1 MTERTWEFW
10 IDRGGTFTDVVAR
23 APSGELRTLKLLSVD
38 PGRYEDAAVAGI
50 ERLLAA
56 APEEARAVACVKMG
70 TTVATNALLERRGEP
85 TVLVITAG
93 FEDAI
98 RIGGQQ
104 RPDIFA
110 LDIKLPEMLY
120 ARVVG
125 AAERI
130 DAQGRVLE
138 ELDAP
143 KLRRELEASRMA
155 GFDSVAIVLLH
166 GYRFPQHE
174 LIAAEIAR
182 SVGFGQVS
190 VSHGVL
196 PLPKLVVRGDTT
208 LADAYLS
215 PVLDRYVQSVRSG
228 LSTHGGARLY
238 FMQSHGGLTAAEH
251 FRGKDSLLSGP
262 AGGVVGMVRAARA
275 VGCAEVIGFDMGGT
289 STDVALYAGELE
301 RTTDAVIAQVRVSA
315 PMLRIQTV
323 AAGGGSILSFGQ
335 GRLKVGPKSA
345 GAYPGPACYRHGGP
359 LTVTDANLLLGR
371 IQPEF
376 FPRVFGRNAD
386 EPLDA
391 AATRDRFAELVR
403 AITAATGDTPKLEQ
417 IAAGYL
423 RIAVERMANA
433 IKQISVQR
441 GHDVTRFALCC
452 FGGAGGQHAAQVA
465 ETLGIQKVII
475 HPLAGVLSA
484 YGIGV
489 ADVRVLRQASV
500 EDALDDGLARMLP
513 ARFEPLAAAALAAL
527 RDQGAAADHVQLERR
542 LLVKVA
548 GADATLAV
556 AWQPAVEAAEI
567 ARAFSALH
575 ERHFGFRVDA
585 NAALVV
591 ESLELEA
598 VAAGSEA
605 AAAAALPAAQAKRV
619 KPVARRN
626 VWCGDGWRNVPV
638 YDRTQLPAGTRFTG
652 PSLIVETNA
661 TTVVEPG
668 WRAEVHASG
677 TLLLTRIGR
686 RVRRESLGRD
696 ADPIMLEVF
705 NSLFMH
711 VAEEM
716 GIVLEHTAHSVNIR
730 ERLDFSCALFAADGA
745 LIANAPH
752 IPVHLGSMG
761 DSVQSILRSKKL
773 EPGDAYLLNTPY
785 NGGTHLPDLTVV
797 SPVFDQRSGKLRYFV
812 ASRAHHADIGG
823 STPGSMPPGS
833 RTIEEEGVLFDGMRI
848 VAGGEL
854 LESQVRAHLA
864 RGRFP
869 ARNPDQ
875 NIADLKAQLAANAR
889 GIAELERLVE
899 RFGVRTIERYMRHVQ
914 HNATAC
920 VRAAIA
926 NLRDG
931 RCTVELDG
939 GERVSA
945 AVTVGSD
952 RRSATVDFSG
962 TSPASAGNFNAPSSI
977 VRAAVLYVFRTL
989 VRQSIPLNAGCLE
1002 PLTIVVPEGGLLDPR
1017 YPAAVVAGNVETS
1030 QCITDALLAAL
1041 DACAGSQGTMNN
1053 FTFGNA
1059 RHQYYETLCGGAGAG
1074 PGFDGAS
1081 AVHTHMTNSRLTD
1094 PEVLEQRYPV
1104 LIRKFAIRR
1113 GSGGAGRWRGGD
1125 GVIRDVEFLE
1135 PMQAAILSNRRRVA
1149 PAGLAGGWPGATGRN
1164 YVLRSDGSSEE
1175 LAATETVELAAGDR
1189 FVIETPGG
1197 GGYGATD
1204 PSPQSR

>member
-1 MTERTWEFW
+1 MTGWDFW

-23 APSGELRTLKLLSVD
+23 TPSGELKTLKLLSDD
-38 PGRYEDAAVAGI
+38 PQRYEDAAVAGI
-50 ERLLAA
+50 ERLLES
-56 APEEARAVACVKMG
+56 APGGGARAASVKMG
-70 TTVATNALLERRGEP
+70 TTVATNALLTRRGEP

-110 LDIKLPEMLY
+110 LDIRLPEMLY

-125 AAERI
+125 AVERV
-130 DAQGRVLE
+130 DTQGRVLE
-138 ELDAP
+138 PLDTA
-143 KLRRELEASRMA
+143 KLKRDLEAARAA
-155 GFDSVAIVLLH
+155 GLDSVAIVLLH
-166 GYRFPQHE
+166 ASSFPQHE
-174 LIAAEIAR
+174 LAAAEVAR
-182 SVGFGQVS
+182 SLGFRQVS
-190 VSHGVL
+190 VSHRVL

-215 PVLDRYVQSVRSG
+215 PVLDRYVASVRRGVAAMGSP
-228 LSTHGGARLY
+228 RLY

-262 AGGVVGMVRAARA
+262 AGGVIGMVHAART

-301 RTTDAVIAQVRVSA
+301 RTTDAVIAEVRVSA

-323 AAGGGSILSFGQ
+323 AAGGGSILSFAQ
-335 GRLKVGPKSA
+335 GRPQVGPESA
-345 GAYPGPACYRHGGP
+345 GANPGPACYRRGGP

-371 IQPEF
+371 IQPDF
-376 FPRVFGRNAD
+376 FPRVFGANAD

-391 AATRDRFAELVR
+391 AATQAAFAALAREV
-403 AITAATGDTPKLEQ
+403 AAATGDALKPEQ
-417 IAAGYL
+417 VAAGYL

-452 FGGAGGQHAAQVA
+452 FGGAAGQHAAQVA
-465 ETLGIQKVII
+465 ETLGMRRVVI

-484 YGIGV
+484 FGLGI

-500 EDALDDGLARMLP
+500 EAALDDALAEALAR
-513 ARFEPLAAAALAAL
+513 AFEPLAAAALADL
-527 RDQGAAADHVQLERR
+527 SGQGADTSRVRLERR
-542 LLVKVA
+542 ALVKVA
-548 GADATLAV
+548 GADTALPV
-556 AWQPAVEAAEI
+556 AWEPG
-567 ARAFSALH
+567 ARADRLAAAFRAAH
-575 ERHFGFRVDA
+575 ERHFGFRVGPEA
-585 NAALVV
+585 GLVV
-591 ESLELEA
+591 ESIELEA
-598 VAAGSEA
+598 VVPGADEPA
-605 AAAAALPAAQAKRV
+605 AAAARPSPPARAK
-619 KPVARRN
+619 PIARRN
-626 VWCGDGWRNVPV
+626 VWCGDGWRDVPV
-638 YDRTQLPAGTRFTG
+638 YERASLAPGTRFTG
-652 PSLIVETNA
+652 PAVIVETNA
-661 TTVVEPG
+661 TTIVEPG
-668 WRAEVHASG
+668 WRAEVHSSG

-686 RVRRESLGRD
+686 RPRRERVGRE

-705 NSLFMH
+705 NNLFMH

-716 GIVLEHTAHSVNIR
+716 GIVLEHTAHSVNIK
-730 ERLDFSCALFAADGA
+730 ERLDFSCALFAADGS

-761 DSVQSILRSKKL
+761 DSVRTVLRSKAL
-773 EPGDAYLLNTPY
+773 APGDAYLLNTPY

-797 SPVFDQRSGKLRYFV
+797 TPVFDARGRKLRYFV

-823 STPGSMPPGS
+823 STPGSMPPSS
-833 RTIEEEGVLFDGMRI
+833 RTIDEEGVLFDAVRI
-848 VAGGEL
+848 VADGEL
-854 LESQVRAHLA
+854 NETHVRTLLA
-864 RGRFP
+864 RAPYP

-889 GIAELERLVE
+889 GALELERLVE
-899 RFGVRTIERYMRHVQ
+899 RFGVRTVERYMGHVQ
-914 HNATAC
+914 HNAAEC

-926 NLRDG
+926 RLRDG
-931 RCTVELDG
+931 AFTVELDG
-939 GERVSA
+939 GERIHV
-945 AVTVGSD
+945 AVTVSAD
-952 RRSATVDFSG
+952 RRGATVDFSG

-977 VRAAVLYVFRTL
+977 VRAAVLYVFRAL
-989 VRQSIPLNAGCLE
+989 VKESIPLNAGCLE
-1002 PLTIVVPEGGLLDPR
+1002 PLSIVLPERSLLDPR

-1053 FTFGNA
+1053 FTFGNT

-1074 PGFDGAS
+1074 PGFAGAS

-1104 LIRKFAIRR
+1104 RIVRFAIRR

-1125 GVIRDVEFLE
+1125 GVVREIEFLA

-1149 PAGLAGGWPGATGRN
+1149 PHGLAGGSPGTCGRN
-1164 YVLRSDGSSEE
+1164 YVRRNDGRIEE
-1175 LAATETVELAAGDR
+1175 LPATAAVELAAGDR

-1197 GGYGATD
+1197 GGYGA
-1204 PSPQSR
+1204 SSS

>member
-1 MTERTWEFW
+1 MIGRGWEFW

-23 APSGELRTLKLLSVD
+23 SPAGELTTLKLLSVD
-38 PGRYEDAAVAGI
+38 PERYDDAAVAGI

-56 APEEARAVACVKMG
+56 APAGERRIAAVKMG

-93 FEDAI
+93 LEDAI

-104 RPDIFA
+104 RPEIFA
-110 LDIKLPEMLY
+110 LEIALPEMLY
-120 ARVVG
+120 VRVVG
-125 AAERI
+125 AVERI
-130 DAQGRVLE
+130 DAQGQVQE
-138 ELDAP
+138 PLDAA
-143 KLRRELEASRMA
+143 KLRADLEAARAA
-155 GFDSVAIVLLH
+155 GLDSAAIVLLH

-174 LIAAEIAR
+174 LAAEAVAR
-182 SVGFGQVS
+182 SLGFKQVS
-190 VSHGVL
+190 VSHHVL

-215 PVLDRYVQSVRSG
+215 PVLDRYVASVRRGLAAASG
-228 LSTHGGARLY
+228 AAPLY
-238 FMQSHGGLTAAEH
+238 FMQSHGGLAAAEH

-262 AGGVVGMVRAARA
+262 AGGVIGMVRAARA
-275 VGCAEVIGFDMGGT
+275 VGVNEVIGFDMGGT

-301 RTTDAVIAQVRVSA
+301 RTTDAVIASVRVSA
-315 PMLRIQTV
+315 PMLKIQTV

-335 GRLKVGPKSA
+335 GRLRVGPESA
-345 GAYPGPACYRHGGP
+345 GALPGPRCYRHGGP

-371 IQPEF
+371 IHPEY
-376 FPRVFGRNAD
+376 FPHVFGPNAD

-391 AATRDRFAELVR
+391 DATNGAFAALARDIA
-403 AITAATGDTPKLEQ
+403 AATGDAPGPEQ
-417 IAAGYL
+417 VAAGFV

-465 ETLGIQKVII
+465 ETLGIHTVII
-475 HPLAGVLSA
+475 HPLAAVLSA

-489 ADVRVLRQASV
+489 ADVRVLRQISV
-500 EDALDDGLARMLP
+500 EAPLDPARAATLA
-513 ARFEPLAAAALAAL
+513 ARFETLASSALEAL
-527 RDQGAAADHVQLERR
+527 REQGADAAHARLERR
-542 LLVKVA
+542 VFVKVA
-548 GADATLAV
+548 GADTTLPV
-556 AWQPAVEAAEI
+556 AWHAAAAGAEL
-567 ARAFSALH
+567 AAAFRELH
-575 ERHFGFRVDA
+575 ARHFGFRVAAD
-585 NAALVV
+585 AALVI

-598 VAAGSEA
+598 VVPGLDDAPP
-605 AAAAALPAAQAKRV
+605 AALPPAQQEQRS
-619 KPVARRN
+619 KPIARRKM
-626 VWCGDGWRNVPV
+626 WCVDQWRDVPV
-638 YDRTQLPAGTRFTG
+638 YARAHLPAGTRVTG
-652 PSLIVETNA
+652 PALIVEPNA
-661 TTVVEPG
+661 TTIVEPG
-668 WRAEVHASG
+668 WRAAVHETG
-677 TLLLTRIGR
+677 TLLLTRMGR
-686 RVRRESLGRD
+686 RVRRESLGRE
-696 ADPIMLEVF
+696 ADPVMLEVF
-705 NSLFMH
+705 NNLFMH

-716 GIVLEHTAHSVNIR
+716 GIVLENTAHSVNIK
-730 ERLDFSCALFAADGA
+730 ERLDFSCALFAPDGS

-761 DSVQSILRSKKL
+761 DSVQSILRSKRL
-773 EPGDAYLLNTPY
+773 APGDAYLLNTPY

-797 SPVFDQRSGKLRYFV
+797 TPVFDARGRRLKYFV

-823 STPGSMPPGS
+823 STPGSMPPTS
-833 RTIEEEGVLFDGMRI
+833 RSIDEEGVLFDGVQI

-854 LESQVRAHLA
+854 LETEVRTALA

-875 NIADLKAQLAANAR
+875 NVADLKAQLAANAR
-889 GIAELERLVE
+889 GVVELERVIA
-899 RFGVRTIERYMRHVQ
+899 RFGIRTVERYMRHVQ
-914 HNATAC
+914 HNAAAC

-926 NLRDG
+926 RLHDG
-931 RCTVELDG
+931 RFTVELDG
-939 GERVSA
+939 GERICVAVSVDA
-945 AVTVGSD
+945 T
-952 RRSATVDFSG
+952 RRCASVDFTG
-962 TSPASAGNFNAPSSI
+962 TSPASAGNFNAPTSI

-989 VRQSIPLNAGCLE
+989 VRENIPLNAGCLE
-1002 PLTIVVPEGGLLDPR
+1002 PLTIVLPPGSLLDPHF
-1017 YPAAVVAGNVETS
+1017 PAAVVAGNVETS

-1074 PGFDGAS
+1074 PGFAGAS

-1104 LIRKFAIRR
+1104 RIRRFTIRR

-1125 GVIRDVEFLE
+1125 GVVREIEFLE
-1135 PMQAAILSNRRRVA
+1135 PMHAAILSNRRRVA
-1149 PAGLAGGWPGATGRN
+1149 PAGLAGGSPGACGHN
-1164 YVLRSDGSSEE
+1164 YVRRADGRIEE
-1175 LAATETVELAAGDR
+1175 LAATASVELAAGDR

-1197 GGYGATD
+1197 GGYG
-1204 PSPQSR
+1204 RG

>member
-1 MTERTWEFW
+1 MTRDWEFW

-23 APSGELRTLKLLSVD
+23 TPSGELKALKLLSDD

-50 ERLLAA
+50 ERLLKSAREGHARVAA
-56 APEEARAVACVKMG
+56 VKMG
-70 TTVATNALLERRGEP
+70 TTVATNALLTRRGEP

-110 LDIKLPEMLY
+110 LDIRLPQMLY

-125 AAERI
+125 AVERV
-130 DAQGRVLE
+130 DAHGRVLE
-138 ELDAP
+138 PLDTT
-143 KLRRELEASRMA
+143 KLKRDLEDARAA
-155 GFDSVAIVLLH
+155 GLDSVAIVLLH
-166 GYRFPQHE
+166 GVSFPQHE
-174 LIAAEIAR
+174 LAAAEIAR
-182 SVGFGQVS
+182 SLEFKQVS
-190 VSHGVL
+190 VSHGAL

-215 PVLDRYVQSVRSG
+215 PVLDRYVASVRRGVDAMGSP
-228 LSTHGGARLY
+228 RLH

-262 AGGVVGMVRAARA
+262 AGGVIGMVHAARA

-301 RTTDAVIAQVRVSA
+301 RTTDAVIAEVRVSA
-315 PMLRIQTV
+315 PMLRIETV

-335 GRLKVGPKSA
+335 GRLQVGPESA

-359 LTVTDANLLLGR
+359 PTLTDANLLLGR

-376 FPRVFGRNAD
+376 FPHVFGPNAD

-391 AATRDRFAELVR
+391 SATQTAFAALARKIAAATA
-403 AITAATGDTPKLEQ
+403 DTPRPVEL
-417 IAAGYL
+417 AAGYL

-433 IKQISVQR
+433 IKKISVQR

-452 FGGAGGQHAAQVA
+452 FGGAAGQHAAQVA
-465 ETLGIQKVII
+465 EALGIRRVII

-484 YGIGV
+484 FGLGL

-500 EDALDDGLARMLP
+500 EAELDGTVAATLAE
-513 ARFEPLAAAALAAL
+513 AFEPLAAAALAAL
-527 RDQGAAADHVQLERR
+527 RDQGADTSRARLERR
-542 LLVKVA
+542 ALVKVA
-548 GADATLAV
+548 GADTALPV
-556 AWQPAVEAAEI
+556 AWQPAVEAADL
-567 ARAFSALH
+567 ASAFRAAH
-575 ERHFGFRVDA
+575 ERHFGFRVGPD
-585 NAALVV
+585 AALVV
-591 ESLELEA
+591 ESVELEA
-598 VAAGSEA
+598 VVSGGDDA
-605 AAAAALPAAQAKRV
+605 AASSAPSATTARP
-619 KPVARRN
+619 KPVIRRD
-626 VWCGDGWRNVPV
+626 VWCGDRWRDVPV
-638 YDRTQLPAGTRFTG
+638 YERASLPQGTRFKG
-652 PSLIVETNA
+652 PAVIVEVNA
-661 TTVVEPG
+661 TTIVEPG

-677 TLLLTRIGR
+677 TLLLTRIGLR
-686 RVRRESLGRD
+686 ARRERVGDD

-705 NSLFMH
+705 NNLFMH

-716 GIVLEHTAHSVNIR
+716 GIVLEHTAHSVNIK

-761 DSVQSILRSKKL
+761 DSVQTVLRSKEL
-773 EPGDAYLLNTPY
+773 APGDAYLLNTPY

-797 SPVFDQRSGKLRYFV
+797 TPIFDARGRKLRYFV

-823 STPGSMPPGS
+823 STPGSMPPSS
-833 RTIEEEGVLFDGMRI
+833 RTIDEEGVLFDGVRI
-848 VAGGEL
+848 VEGGEL
-854 LESQVRAHLA
+854 NETEVRALLA
-864 RGRFP
+864 RAPFP
-869 ARNPDQ
+869 ARNPDR

-889 GIAELERLVE
+889 GALELERLVE
-899 RFGVRTIERYMRHVQ
+899 RFGVRTVERYMRHVQ
-914 HNATAC
+914 HNAAAC
-920 VRAAIA
+920 VREAIA
-926 NLRDG
+926 QLRGG
-931 RCTVELDG
+931 RFTVELDG
-939 GERVSA
+939 GERISVAVALSA
-945 AVTVGSD
+945 D
-952 RRSATVDFSG
+952 RRGATVDFSG
-962 TSPASAGNFNAPSSI
+962 TSPASVGNFNAPSSI
-977 VRAAVLYVFRTL
+977 ARAAVLYVFRTL
-989 VRQSIPLNAGCLE
+989 VRQNIPLNAGCLE
-1002 PLTIVVPEGGLLDPR
+1002 PLSIVLPGNSLLDPH

-1094 PEVLEQRYPV
+1094 PEVLERRYPV
-1104 LIRKFAIRR
+1104 RIVKFAIRR

-1125 GVIRDVEFLE
+1125 GVVREVEFLE
-1135 PMQAAILSNRRRVA
+1135 PMHAAILSNRRRIA
-1149 PAGLAGGWPGATGRN
+1149 PHGLAGGAPGACGRN
-1164 YVLRSDGSSEE
+1164 YVLRNDGRIEE
-1175 LAATETVELAAGDR
+1175 LPATAAVELAAGDR
-1189 FVIETPGG
+1189 FIIETPGG
-1197 GGYGATD
+1197 GGYGAA
-1204 PSPQSR
+1204 